1 MKNHFFCGYSG
12 NKRQEVENIYN
23 YIKTLKNIDTIVEP
37 FCGSSA
43 LSYYIS
49 TQEPNKYTY
58 ILNDNDKILI
68 ELYNT
73 ARDENKFNDLINEC
87 NELMIGIDKE
97 KYLKIISN
105 NKLSGWLICHKIYN
119 IRPGLFPNEPRL
131 KSFLRPNYFN
141 YLRECP
147 IINFLRTE
155 KIEFTNIDAIDL
167 YKNYS
172 NNKKAFIFLD
182 PPYLA
187 LNNDFYANKDV
198 NIYEYLNNNDIKK
211 GKAHIMLCLN
221 DVWIIRLLFKNNIK
235 ESYDKKYEQ
244 TKRQVQH
251 LIITNF

>member
-37 FCGSSA
+37 FCGSSS

-119 IRPGLFPNEPRL
+119 IRPGIFPNGDRL
-131 KSFLRPNYFN
+131 KVYIKPNYFN

-147 IINFLRTE
+147 VINFIRTE
-155 KIEFTNIDAIDL
+155 KIEFTNIDAIYL

-182 PPYLA
+182 PPYLK

-198 NIYEYLNNNDIKK
+198 NIYQYLYENDIKK

>member
-1 MKNHFFCGYSG
+1 MKNHFFIPYSG
-12 NKRQEVENIYN
+12 NKRQEVENIYD
-23 YIKTLKNIDTIVEP
+23 YFKTLKNIDTIVEP
-37 FCGSSA
+37 YCGTSA
-43 LSYYIS
+43 LSFFIS
-49 TQEPNKYTY
+49 TKEPNKYTY
-58 ILNDNDKILI
+58 ILNDNDKFLI

-87 NELMIGIDKE
+87 NELMKDFNKE

-105 NKLSGWLICHKIYN
+105 NKLSGWIIWRKIYN
-119 IRPGLFPNEPRL
+119 LRPGLFPNEPRL
-131 KSFLRPNYFN
+131 NSYLKPNYFN

-147 IINFLRTE
+147 IINFIKTE
-155 KIEFTNIDAIDL
+155 KIEFSNIDAIDL

-182 PPYLA
+182 PPYLK
-187 LNNDFYANKDV
+187 LNNDFYANKNV
-198 NIYEYLNNNDIKK
+198 NMYEYLYNNDIKK
-211 GKAHIMLCLN
+211 SKAHIMLCLN
-221 DVWIIRLLFKNNIK
+221 DIWIIKLLFKNNIK

>member
-1 MKNHFFCGYSG
+1 MKNHFFVGYSG
-12 NKRQEVENIYN
+12 NKRQEVENIYE
-23 YIKTLKNIDTIVEP
+23 YIKNSKNINIIIEP

-49 TQEPNKYTY
+49 TQKPNKYTY
-58 ILNDNDKILI
+58 ILNDNDKMLI

-73 ARDENKFNDLINEC
+73 ARDENKLNKLINEC
-87 NELMIGIDKE
+87 NKLMVNINKE
-97 KYLKIISN
+97 KYINIIN
-105 NKLSGWLICHKIYN
+105 NGKLSGWLISHKVYN

-131 KSFLRPNYFN
+131 NSFLKPNYFS

-147 IINFLRTE
+147 IINFIRTE
-155 KIEFTNIDAIDL
+155 KIEFTNMDAIEI

-187 LNNDFYANKDV
+187 LNNDFYANHNV
-198 NIYEYLNNNDIKK
+198 NIYQYLYENDIKK
-211 GKAHIMLCLN
+211 SKANVLLCLN
-221 DVWIIRLLFKNNIK
+221 DIWIIRLLFKNSIK
-235 ESYDKKYEQ
+235 EEYDKKYESS
-244 TKRQVQH
+244 KRQVQH